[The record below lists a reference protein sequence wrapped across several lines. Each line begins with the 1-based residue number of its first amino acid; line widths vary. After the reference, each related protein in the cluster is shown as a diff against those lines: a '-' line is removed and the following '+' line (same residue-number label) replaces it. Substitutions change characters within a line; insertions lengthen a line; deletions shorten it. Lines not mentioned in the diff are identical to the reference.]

1 MGIWLK
7 LKILIISLVLCVK
20 VRYAIFDTYL
30 KFLNL
35 NLVPYCLQR
44 TSFGDALFTR
54 LGGPNVLRSS
64 EIMVVWLFE
73 RFWREHD
80 RQEDRH
86 VFGWFFILGFVN
98 TWGENAIKTWLI
110 LTISFWGLSESCVFW
125 RSKTPFWDLNF
136 GSLDAQICYKLLRIF
151 DYFSIA
157 NSLLFGWYLREV

>member
-1 MGIWLK
+1 MRFSIHIWNAWTWIWWPKGVQRATLGDSFF
-7 LKILIISLVLCVK
+7 IL
-20 VRYAIFDTYL
+20 F
-30 KFLNL
+30 
-35 NLVPYCLQR
+35 
-44 TSFGDALFTR
+44 
-54 LGGPNVLRSS
+54 GGPNVLRSN
-64 EIMVVWLFE
+64 EILTFLTFE
-73 RFWREHD
+73 RFWGELD
-80 RQEDRH
+80 PQKYRH
-86 VFGWFFILGFVN
+86 VFSWFSILVFVN